1 MWDTP
6 DPPPAPDLGAANR
19 EGVSASLD
27 ALGPSKK
34 LEAAAKLGTKVTYTD
49 PFTGKEKTVDFT
61 GTGDVDQARA
71 LLPFIGESA
80 DAVAKSQ
87 LEVQQK
93 YGLDFVDQR
102 LAELERSDPI
112 GVQTRKEMGESI
124 LDELRQGSALT
135 DEQRTQ
141 VTQAERAAQAAR
153 GNVFGSAPAAAEAM
167 AVGDAGFRMKQQR
180 LANAAAFL
188 SGSTP
193 VAQFGQI
200 SGAQAGASPFN
211 PVAVQQG
218 MTVNPNAGLQGQ
230 QFALNNYGN
239 KFKAWEASSQGGIG
253 NMLMGTLAGA
263 ASAGLTGGAM
273 GGLGSLLGN
282 NAFGKGFRGSFG

>member
-1 MWDTP
+1 M
-6 DPPPAPDLGAANR
+6 
-19 EGVSASLD
+19 
-27 ALGPSKK
+27 
-34 LEAAAKLGTKVTYTD
+34 
-49 PFTGKEKTVDFT
+49 
-61 GTGDVDQARA
+61 DQARA

-112 GVQTRKEMGESI
+112 GFQARKEMGESI

-230 QFALNNYGN
+230 QFAQQSYGTQAN
-239 KFKAWEASSQGGIG
+239 IFSTQARTNPFNSLASGF
-253 NMLMGTLAGA
+253 LGTVGKGLGGA
-263 ASAGLTGGAM
+263 ASGGLTS
-273 GGLGSLLGN
+273 LFGSGT
-282 NAFGKGFRGSFG
+282 

>member
-1 MWDTP
+1 MGKRSSPPPTP
-6 DPPPAPDLGAANR
+6 DYAAANK
-19 EGVSASLD
+19 EGIYTD
-27 ALGPSKK
+27 IET
-34 LEAAAKLGTKVTYTD
+34 LEARKKTEAGAKLGTKVTYTD
-49 PFTGKEKTVDFT
+49 PRTGEEKTVDFT
-61 GTGDVDQARA
+61 GLGDIDQARA

-80 DAVAKSQ
+80 DAVSKAT
-87 LEVQQK
+87 LESQQK

-124 LDELRQGSALT
+124 LEELRQGSALT

-200 SGAQAGASPFN
+200 SGAQAGASPFT

-218 MTVNPNAGLQGQ
+218 VGLNPNAGQSGANFAQ
-230 QFALNNYGN
+230 QTYGTQAGIYANQQSNNLFN
-239 KFKAWEASSQGGIG
+239 S
-253 NMLMGTLAGA
+253 LAGA
-263 ASAGLTGGAM
+263 FLNPIAKSGGKSIANK
-273 GGLGSLLGN
+273 L
-282 NAFGKGFRGSFG
+282 FG